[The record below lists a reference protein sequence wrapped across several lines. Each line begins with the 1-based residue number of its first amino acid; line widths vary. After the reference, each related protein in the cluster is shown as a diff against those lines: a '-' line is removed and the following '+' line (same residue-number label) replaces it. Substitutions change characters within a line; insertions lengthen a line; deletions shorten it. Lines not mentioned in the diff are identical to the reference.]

1 MSSITRRWLRGS
13 LLVTL
18 LLVALAEGLFIYA
31 TYSSYYN
38 GVRQAILSRISITSA
53 IIHYK
58 IEHLLKI
65 LVHICCQCIRRSVP
79 HHKLFLSTLVI
90 MSSEELIYKLIP
102 LITGQIRQIN
112 PVIIAV

>member
-38 GVRQAILSRISITSA
+38 GVRQAILSRISSISGQLNIVNGANPALTASS
-53 IIHYK
+53 
-58 IEHLLKI
+58 
-65 LVHICCQCIRRSVP
+65 RSQP
-79 HHKLFLSTLVI
+79 
-90 MSSEELIYKLIP
+90 
-102 LITGQIRQIN
+102 TG
-112 PVIIAV
+112 VL